1 MIAPGVHAS
10 VEVLEGE
17 LAGEPGARVAARVA
31 AIVRS
36 KSSVGTAGF
45 YFGQD
50 RQEGTME
57 SRRDFLK
64 TVGVLSAG
72 TFAGAFP
79 EAFAQTA
86 SRAAGRIDV
95 HHHVT
100 PPKYLAELASR
111 NLAAADMRAWSVA
124 RTLDDMEKAGVATS
138 VVSIT
143 QPAVSFAEADV
154 ARRIARESNEW
165 MAELRRDHPGRFGL
179 FAMLPMQDIDGSL
192 REIEY
197 ALDTLK
203 ADGIGLLTSYGDK
216 WLGHATY
223 APVMDELNRRKA
235 VLYTHPTLA
244 NCCRGLLPDV
254 APTVIEFGTDTSRTI
269 TDIVFSGTAARCP
282 DVKFIFSHAG
292 GTVPF
297 LTERLIQAPVI
308 NKNLASRVPN
318 GVLYELKRFYYDTAW
333 AYNAAPLAALTKLVP
348 ISQVVYGSDY
358 PYRTGA
364 DTVKGLLDYGFSQAD
379 MNAIGRDNA
388 LRLMPRLAKS

>member
-1 MIAPGVHAS
+1 
-10 VEVLEGE
+10 
-17 LAGEPGARVAARVA
+17 
-31 AIVRS
+31 
-36 KSSVGTAGF
+36 
-45 YFGQD
+45 
-50 RQEGTME
+50 ME
-57 SRRDFLK
+57 TRRDFLK
-64 TVGVLSAG
+64 MLGMAVL
-72 TFAGAFP
+72 
-79 EAFAQTA
+79 AQPPT
-86 SRAAGRIDV
+86 RTAAGRIDV

-111 NLAAADMRAWSVA
+111 NLATPDMSAWSVA
-124 RTLDDMEKAGVATS
+124 KTLDDMDKAGVAAS
-138 VVSIT
+138 IVSIT
-143 QPAVSFAEADV
+143 SPAVSFADAEV
-154 ARRIARESNEW
+154 ARRVARESNEW
-165 MAELRRDHPGRFGL
+165 MAQLRRDYPGRFGS

-223 APVMDELNRRKA
+223 APIMNELNRRKA

-254 APTVIEFGTDTSRTI
+254 APTVIEFGTDTSRTL
-269 TDIVFSGTAARCP
+269 TDILFSGTAARCP

-318 GVLYELKRFYYDTAW
+318 GVVYELKRFYYDTAW
-333 AYNAAPLAALTKLVP
+333 AYNAVPLAALTKLVP
-348 ISQVVYGSDY
+348 VSQILYGSDY
-358 PYRTGA
+358 PYRTGPN
-364 DTVKGLLDYGFSQAD
+364 TVKGLLEYGFSQGD
-379 MNAIGRDNA
+379 LKAIGRDNA
-388 LRLMPRLAKS
+388 VRLMPRLAG